1 MVMFFLVAKS
11 INVLIVSVVGGC
23 GVKTLINVLAGHVGK
38 HKPAG
43 LCLECLLTYGKHLFR
58 PRQGCDVAGSE

>member
-11 INVLIVSVVGGC
+11 INVLIVSVVVGC
-23 GVKTLINVLAGHVGK
+23 GVKTLINVLAWHVGK

-43 LCLECLLTYGKHLFR
+43 LCLECLLTHGK
-58 PRQGCDVAGSE
+58 PRQDCDVTE